1 MNSSIRTQDIEL
13 AAARMTITGEQPT
26 VYREPGSTLAT
37 FDLPADDV
45 TMNLLSRYAT
55 GDLCLNI
62 KRFAS
67 CRNFLFKRLKEV
79 RQNG

>member
-1 MNSSIRTQDIEL
+1 MTKPIRTQDIEL
-13 AAARMTITGEQPT
+13 AAPRMVITGVQPT
-26 VYREPGSTLAT
+26 VVKEPGNMLAT
-37 FDLPADDV
+37 FELPYGEV

-67 CRNFLFKRLKEV
+67 CRNFLFKKVKEV
-79 RQNG
+79 MVR